1 MNDKRNRRWIVGM
14 VSALVLMAGLAAC
27 SSTDPSGSG
36 SLQLTLVDA
45 PVPIAGVEA
54 IDVTFSSILIHKTS
68 SAELDDARW
77 IVLLDEQLSAA
88 ERTFNLLEY
97 VNGAAAVLG
106 TASLESGHYSQIRI
120 IIESATITID
130 GVESDLTINS
140 GTVSGIKLTHAF
152 SIDANVITEIILDFD
167 AGESV
172 TEVPEGSGEYRL
184 QPTIRSVTKV
194 ISGTISG
201 NVTPLGIDALVIAYD
216 AGTTDVITS
225 TYVDTLTGDYV
236 LPALLEGS
244 YDLEAV
250 AEGYITGTEAGV
262 SVIALT
268 DTGDHDFVLAV
279 EEGG

>member
-1 MNDKRNRRWIVGM
+1 MKDNQKWKWIGVSL
-14 VSALVLMAGLAAC
+14 SALVLIVGFSAC
-27 SSTDPSGSG
+27 STTDPSGSG

-45 PVPIAGVEA
+45 PAPIDGIEA

-68 SAELDDARW
+68 SAELDDAQW
-77 IVLLDEQLSAA
+77 IVLMDDQLSDA

-130 GVESDLTINS
+130 GVESALTINS

-152 SIDANVITEIILDFD
+152 TIDANVLTEIILDFD

-172 TEVPEGSGEYRL
+172 SEVPVGSGDYRL

-201 NVTPLGIDALVIAYD
+201 TVTPVGINALVIAYD
-216 AGTTDVITS
+216 AGTTDVVTS

-250 AEGYITGTEAGV
+250 AEGYVTGTEAGV
-262 SVIALT
+262 PVTALM
-268 DTGDHDFVLAV
+268 DSGGLDFLLTI
-279 EEGG
+279 EGGG